1 MYRLRKKS
9 DAPRPIAHGPS
20 SSTVFYD
27 TERPPELPSA
37 DHFRTSLILPELVR
51 RFTLLRTPTGDPVSL
66 EDLKQ
71 RFAAQR
77 ARGGPN
83 QISETEEDMFLE
95 KLGRMHSKS
104 TTSNKADRHEPT
116 AGNVSTDAV
125 AESDYTPERL
135 SNYSNN
141 TSSSSSTYP
150 TSSLTSSPS
159 SRSAKRYSNN
169 LFSSGRLRDYSY
181 LRSASQKSGSSRSA
195 ASITPTDS
203 SQSLREGA
211 SLISSDSL
219 RPVTPEGSGHDSS
232 APSSPNEKTPVA
244 RSVSLVS
251 SIEDMPPRSESEH
264 HDDNSRPLEGSNPAS
279 CQRTSAA
286 IAQVFKE
293 IEEEAE
299 DEIVMPRTSRTPRPD
314 TDRER
319 VFNDTRDQAEIGTMN
334 HSSTHLQPAADYEA
348 GTAISSDKHIVIDP
362 GTHRMSPIPT
372 GRPGATSPRL
382 PGYVPGMPRPMT
394 PRDPVLDEDIRSH
407 STTPR
412 AMSPNPS
419 GHVSQLP
426 STSFTSGPL
435 RRGSDASRSTPRP
448 TSPPSYTSS
457 SPYSSRNPTGRRT
470 PDESQRDS
478 TSGTEQESSGSS
490 LFLRRRPVSPLTN
503 TTFQPM
509 AVSPR
514 PSTPSNVTWNVGTT
528 GKSESRSMHSRN
540 GSLTDTDFSVNADPS
555 KSLTMSPNP
564 SDAPVTSNSTS
575 SKWSRSAS
583 PAASTEYR
591 SPSSLS
597 GYDVGSPLSSSHS
610 LRSPTPTQSRNVAS
624 PAFAS
629 SESNPIISRTS
640 KQHAS
645 NFSLGS
651 SQLSLSPLA
660 NSSRSSLESTGS
672 SYHSDSGQAKRQ
684 TPGIFANGAGQPQR
698 TWHDL
703 DKSNSTTP
711 SSSQEECDFEDIV
724 RRYAGLTK
732 SDFFTIQERLVGAMV
747 QKSSYPDTRERA
759 NSLRRRRP
767 STSQSNY
774 SVNGRE
780 GRVASPQPTQS
791 VTPGTRS
798 PAPDNN
804 AKASALL
811 ESVVGSIPPPTLTID
826 DKVESKPPSELSPTT
841 RRNRDLAR
849 ALGFGTE
856 EEDNGVPEPIST
868 HEPEPSSSSASLAV
882 EAILP
887 QVPYPD
893 PEDANSRTV
902 TSLQPEDAP
911 FASSPNP
918 NLQRS
923 ISLRDPGPVDQNE
936 LEKEVQRKAEAAT
949 AALMKTTSGQK
960 FTEANSSML
969 SVTRKRISPSQISTP
984 VLVSAPTSVET
995 IPLPQ
1000 PTTIPP
1006 SNTQSSLGITQ
1017 RVRRLRNTLRVKP
1030 SVSSV
1035 EEISSLSTDQQPQN
1049 NTPSGLHRRPTLPKF
1064 GAASSSD
1071 PAKAKVPAS
1080 NTQTSSTTP
1089 GLKGLIARFRKP
1101 KASETHGD
1109 SHSSNHS
1116 RTSPSDSSPTASSH
1130 RGNSMVTS
1138 STKSG
1143 ASSSAE
1149 ATARPATVT
1158 AALNNEMD
1166 PTAVKQLFEAASNL
1180 GLDKVALN
1188 DLLARSTS
1196 VSRATGWGLSAGSR
1210 GVGGAK
1216 SPIPAGPVANNV
1228 DQTRPATPDDKRN
1241 DDANSAVNG
1250 VDDRTVRA
1258 MSMRKPVNST
1268 PSDQGVETPAVVR
1281 RTLIFPSEFKTSKL
1295 DVGPSSRRQSM
1306 KRHRR
1311 TGSATS
1317 AQSARS
1323 VHDRAPTPPPPKANG
1338 ARRLSAD
1345 RSPPIP
1351 SMATSI
1357 TAQAEALLRGPT
1369 GGVTTEKPNS
1379 AYESLYDMYSGENK
1393 HASTPVDELGRER
1406 GHDGTAT
1413 QEGTAV
1419 EVVEMANGETVWSI
1433 VNGLREDDVDSFYA
1447 SRASSPDCSRENR
1460 DDMQIFVRE
1469 HTRSASKGSSSS
1481 FVSLKKAY
1489 QSKNR
1494 PETKVYY
1501 SSSAQIG
1508 RLIENLSQG
1517 MDSGSFNFIP
1527 GHLSDRSSPSSFQ
1540 SGADGHWTVEERLE
1554 QLLGAMRDP

>member
-1 MYRLRKKS
+1 MLMHRLRKKS
-9 DAPRPIAHGPS
+9 DAPSQIAHS
-20 SSTVFYD
+20 SSSSIVSYD
-27 TERPPELPSA
+27 TDRPPELPSA
-37 DHFRTSLILPELVR
+37 EHFRTSLILPELAR

-66 EDLKQ
+66 EDLRQ
-71 RFAAQR
+71 RFAVQR
-77 ARGGPN
+77 ARGGPD
-83 QISETEEDMFLE
+83 QISETEEDMLLE
-95 KLGRMHSKS
+95 TLGRIRSKS
-104 TTSNKADRHEPT
+104 TTSNKTDHHEPNAPSMS
-116 AGNVSTDAV
+116 AGSG
-125 AESDYTPERL
+125 AESDYTPERS

-141 TSSSSSTYP
+141 TSSSSTYP
-150 TSSLTSSPS
+150 ASSPTSSPS

-181 LRSASQKSGSSRSA
+181 LRSISQKSGSNRSA

-219 RPVTPEGSGHDSS
+219 RPVTPEESGHDSS
-232 APSSPNEKTPVA
+232 TPSSPNEKTPVA

-251 SIEDMPPRSESEH
+251 SNEDVPPRAESGDH
-264 HDDNSRPLEGSNPAS
+264 PHTLEGSSTAS

-286 IAQVFKE
+286 VAQVFKE

-319 VFNDTRDQAEIGTMN
+319 VSNDTRDQAEIGTLN
-334 HSSTHLQPAADYEA
+334 HSSTHLHYEA
-348 GTAISSDKHIVIDP
+348 GTAISSDKQIVVDP
-362 GTHRMSPIPT
+362 STHRMSPIPT

-394 PRDPVLDEDIRSH
+394 PRDPILDDDIRSH

-412 AMSPNPS
+412 AMSPNQN
-419 GHVSQLP
+419 GHVSQLS

-448 TSPPSYTSS
+448 TSPPYTSS
-457 SPYSSRNPTGRRT
+457 TPYSPRNLTGRRT

-478 TSGTEQESSGSS
+478 TSGTEQEGPGSS
-490 LFLRRRPVSPLTN
+490 LFLRRRPVSPLTS

-514 PSTPSNVTWNVGTT
+514 PSTPSNVTWNVGPA

-540 GSLTDTDFSVNADPS
+540 GSLTDTDFSVYADSS
-555 KSLTMSPNP
+555 KSLTMSTHP
-564 SDAPVTSNSTS
+564 SDAPVTPNSVST
-575 SKWSRSAS
+575 KWSRSAS
-583 PAASTEYR
+583 PAISVEYR

-597 GYDVGSPLSSSHS
+597 GYDVGSPLSSSHT

-624 PAFAS
+624 PAFTS
-629 SESNPIISRTS
+629 SDPNPVISRTS

-672 SYHSDSGQAKRQ
+672 SYHSESGQAKRQ
-684 TPGIFANGAGQPQR
+684 TAGIFINGVGQAQPA
-698 TWHDL
+698 WHDL

-711 SSSQEECDFEDIV
+711 SSSQEGCDFEDIV

-732 SDFFTIQERLVGAMV
+732 SDFFAIQERLVGAAV

-774 SVNGRE
+774 SVNGKE
-780 GRVASPQPTQS
+780 SRVASPQPVQS
-791 VTPGTRS
+791 ATPGTRS

-804 AKASALL
+804 AKANALL
-811 ESVVGSIPPPTLTID
+811 ESVVGSIPPITLTID
-826 DKVESKPPSELSPTT
+826 DKVESKPPSEVSPTT

-856 EEDNGVPEPIST
+856 EEDNGVVEPTLT
-868 HEPEPSSSSASLAV
+868 HEPEPSSSSVSLTV

-887 QVPYPD
+887 HVPYPD
-893 PEDANSRTV
+893 EEEVNPPAI
-902 TSLQPEDAP
+902 TSPQPEHIP
-911 FASSPNP
+911 LASSPSPNP

-923 ISLRDPGPVDQNE
+923 TSVQDPRSIDKYE

-960 FTEANSSML
+960 FTEANSSMV

-984 VLVSAPTSVET
+984 VLVSAPTSMET

-1000 PTTIPP
+1000 AGTTPP

-1017 RVRRLRNTLRVKP
+1017 RVRRFRDTLRVKP
-1030 SVSSV
+1030 AVSSV
-1035 EEISSLSTDQQPQN
+1035 EEISSPPTDQQAQN
-1049 NTPSGLHRRPTLPKF
+1049 NTSSGLRRRPTLPKF
-1064 GAASSSD
+1064 SPPD
-1071 PAKAKVPAS
+1071 PAKSKIPPS
-1080 NTQTSSTTP
+1080 NTQASTTTP

-1101 KASETHGD
+1101 KTSETHGD
-1109 SHSSNHS
+1109 SHSSNRS
-1116 RTSPSDSSPTASSH
+1116 RTSPSDSSPTASASSH
-1130 RGNSMVTS
+1130 RGNSVATLSM
-1138 STKSG
+1138 KSG
-1143 ASSSAE
+1143 GSSSAE

-1158 AALNNEMD
+1158 AALNSEMD
-1166 PTAVKQLFEAASNL
+1166 SAAVKQLFDAASNL

-1210 GVGGAK
+1210 AARGTK
-1216 SPIPAGPVANNV
+1216 SPTPTRPVADNV
-1228 DQTRPATPDDKRN
+1228 DQTLSVTPEDKPN
-1241 DDANSAVNG
+1241 DDVNSTVNG
-1250 VDDRTVRA
+1250 ADDRTVRA
-1258 MSMRKPVNST
+1258 MTMRKPVNST
-1268 PSDQGVETPAVVR
+1268 PSDQGVESPAVVR
-1281 RTLIFPSEFKTSKL
+1281 RTLIFPSDFRTSKV
-1295 DVGPSSRRQSM
+1295 DASQSSRRHSM
-1306 KRHRR
+1306 KKHRR
-1311 TGSATS
+1311 SSSATS

-1323 VHDRAPTPPPPKANG
+1323 VHDRAPTPPPPKTNG
-1338 ARRLSAD
+1338 ARRLSTD
-1345 RSPPIP
+1345 RSPPVP

-1369 GGVTTEKPNS
+1369 GGVTTEKSNS

-1393 HASTPVDELGRER
+1393 HASTLVDDSGRER
-1406 GHDGTAT
+1406 GHDSTAT

-1419 EVVEMANGETVWSI
+1419 EVVEMANGETIWSI
-1433 VNGLREDDVDSFYA
+1433 VNGLREDDVESFNA
-1447 SRASSPDCSRENR
+1447 SRTSSPDCARENR
-1460 DDMQIFVRE
+1460 DDVQIFVKE
-1469 HTRSASKGSSSS
+1469 HARSTSKGSSSS
-1481 FVSLKKAY
+1481 FSLKKAY
-1489 QSKNR
+1489 QGKNR
-1494 PETKVYY
+1494 PETKIYY

-1527 GHLSDRSSPSSFQ
+1527 NHHSDRSSPSSFQ
-1540 SGADGHWTVEERLE
+1540 SGGDGHWTVEERLE

>member
-1 MYRLRKKS
+1 MYRLRYDPTANS
-9 DAPRPIAHGPS
+9 L
-20 SSTVFYD
+20 FYD

-299 DEIVMPRTSRTPRPD
+299 DEI
-314 TDRER
+314 
-319 VFNDTRDQAEIGTMN
+319 N

-457 SPYSSRNPTGRRT
+457 SPYSSRSPTGRRT

-564 SDAPVTSNSTS
+564 SDAPVTSSSTS

-597 GYDVGSPLSSSHS
+597 GYDVVIT

-811 ESVVGSIPPPTLTID
+811 ESVVD

-1494 PETKVYY
+1494 PETKEWT
-1501 SSSAQIG
+1501 A
-1508 RLIENLSQG
+1508 
-1517 MDSGSFNFIP
+1517 DSFNFIP